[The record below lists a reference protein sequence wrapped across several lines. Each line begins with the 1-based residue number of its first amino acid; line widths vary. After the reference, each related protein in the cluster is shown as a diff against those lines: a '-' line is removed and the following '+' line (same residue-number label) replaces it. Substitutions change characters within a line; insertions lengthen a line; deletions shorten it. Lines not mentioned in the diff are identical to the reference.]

1 MTNLETVLTDG
12 FHIRNIT
19 RFEYF
24 EAWTLCRLS
33 IDDTHSYSPKSGFY
47 YKYGS
52 SSLEFPTY
60 LDFKN
65 YVKGGNSMKK
75 IEVHGTFEVSEDF
88 TGGMVDIGDNFKEAI
103 PLDVIVWYWDI
114 DAEDANLGI
123 YKGVDELGYA
133 VQTRANGS
141 TVHYD
146 HVKLYKKGEGDV
158 E

>member
-33 IDDTHSYSPKSGFY
+33 IDDTHLYGPKSGFY

-75 IEVHGTFEVSEDF
+75 IEVHGVFEVPEAF
-88 TGGMVDIGDNFKEAI
+88 TGGMVDIGTEFTECI
-103 PLDVIVWYWDI
+103 PFNSIVWYWDG
-114 DAEDANLGI
+114 DPGNAHLGI
-123 YKGVDELGYA
+123 YKGATKLGYM
-133 VQTRANGS
+133 VKYKES
-141 TVHYD
+141 ESPLHYE
-146 HVKLYKKGEGDV
+146 HIKLYKKGEGDV